1 MGKIEL
7 TNIHF
12 YQLDNLQ
19 IDRHLIFGIIYSPI
33 LTDLPGISHLEEE
46 LPKKYQ
52 NTNEYSPAKKEFVKE
67 MENRALLWLEC
78 RN

>member
-46 LPKKYQ
+46 LPQKI
-52 NTNEYSPAKKEFVKE
+52 
-67 MENRALLWLEC
+67 
-78 RN
+78 